1 MEVNATCGHDDIR
14 GDSEETYCKLV
25 GYDTKSYDSF
35 SVSMGMN
42 TVDGQVRKITTV
54 WAKIRKKCN
63 LGKDKLKIFFKQK
76 FQQSALHDH
85 SGPKN

>member
-63 LGKDKLKIFFKQK
+63 LGKDKLKIFF
-76 FQQSALHDH
+76 
-85 SGPKN
+85 